1 MLKVKVTAVG
11 NSMGIL
17 LPKEA
22 LHKLK
27 AERGDTLY
35 LVEGPEGYTLT
46 PYEPDFEQQVEA
58 GALFFGQP
66 IPAHAVGRRRLRPFH
81 HDSFMTKAPAH
92 KPLIEWAALRPPARP
107 DGGKAR

>member
-22 LHKLK
+22 LTKLK

-35 LVEGPEGYTLT
+35 LLEGAEGYTLT
-46 PYEPDFEQQVEA
+46 PYEPDFEEQVTA
-58 GALFFGQP
+58 ARGIMKRYKNALHEL
-66 IPAHAVGRRRLRPFH
+66 A
-81 HDSFMTKAPAH
+81 K
-92 KPLIEWAALRPPARP
+92 
-107 DGGKAR
+107 

>member
-22 LHKLK
+22 LNKLK

-35 LVEGPEGYTLT
+35 LVEGPDGYTLSQ
-46 PYEPDFEQQVEA
+46 YEPDFEHQVKTA
-58 GALFFGQP
+58 RGIMKRYKNALHEL
-66 IPAHAVGRRRLRPFH
+66 A
-81 HDSFMTKAPAH
+81 K
-92 KPLIEWAALRPPARP
+92 
-107 DGGKAR
+107 

>member
-22 LHKLK
+22 LNKLK

-35 LVEGPEGYTLT
+35 LVEGPDGYTLT
-46 PYEPDFEQQVEA
+46 PYEPDFEEQVA
-58 GALFFGQP
+58 AARGIMKRYKNALHEL
-66 IPAHAVGRRRLRPFH
+66 A
-81 HDSFMTKAPAH
+81 K
-92 KPLIEWAALRPPARP
+92 
-107 DGGKAR
+107 